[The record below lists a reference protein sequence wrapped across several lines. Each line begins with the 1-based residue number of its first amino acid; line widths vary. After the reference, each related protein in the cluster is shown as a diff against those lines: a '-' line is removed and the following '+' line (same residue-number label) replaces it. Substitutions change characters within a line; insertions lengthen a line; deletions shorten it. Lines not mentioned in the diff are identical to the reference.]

1 MEDLSL
7 VSTFPYFHNFTA
19 STNSTKILL
28 PDSAKVV
35 TAGSEDEALY
45 ISQAGSTEGSAP
57 PSNKGFIPKANYMPI
72 KMGRGNLR
80 QNDIY
85 VAAKTGTPDVSI
97 ILEAE

>member
-28 PDSAKVV
+28 PDSARVI

-57 PSNKGFIPKANYMPI
+57 PSGSPPPVA
-72 KMGRGNLR
+72 GRSPQPAGR
-80 QNDIY
+80 C
-85 VAAKTGTPDVSI
+85 
-97 ILEAE
+97 